1 VAYFPIEMLLSFY
14 ELLNVI
20 ASHYADVCAQTHTYT
35 HTHTFIY
42 SYLLAINTV
51 KGQ

>member
-20 ASHYADVCAQTHTYT
+20 ASHYADVCA